1 MVRLKPREYQGP
13 LDTPDDYLFA
23 QRMCRLGNALS
34 GDSRQR
40 REEREEEN
48 KDRK

>member
-13 LDTPDDYLFA
+13 LDTPDDFLFA
-23 QRMCRLGNALS
+23 ERMCKLGNALS
-34 GDSRQR
+34 GYYRQR
-40 REEREEEN
+40 KEKEEEN